1 MPGFLRAGHLPTL
14 VAAFLYFDCAFMV
27 WVMLGPLAI
36 HFGEALELTHAQVG
50 LAVAVPVLSGAI
62 LRLAMGVLVDRL
74 SPKRA
79 AIIGQVFVIATL
91 AAAWLGGIRS
101 FGALLVVGVC
111 LGVAGASFAAALPLA
126 SRWYPPEHQGT
137 ALGITGAGNS
147 GTVLAALLAPGL
159 AAAHGWTNVF
169 GLALLPLGLVFVLFL
184 LLARDVPG
192 ARQPMPVKGYIAV
205 LREADLWWL
214 MAFYFISFGGFVGI
228 ASSLVLFFNV
238 EYGLPPATAG
248 YFAAACIFAGSLVR
262 PFGGYMADRV
272 GGARSLLWM
281 FGIAAVALAIVSLRL
296 PEAWMTTAVL
306 VGAMFALGM
315 GNGAVFQLVP
325 LRFSRQL
332 GIATGLIGMA
342 GGVGGFLLAFLIG
355 LSKELTDSYRAAFL
369 AFVLSIVVALLGIAH
384 IGRRWRTS
392 WRDTCAVTARI

>member
-36 HFGEALELTHAQVG
+36 HFGEALALSHAQVG

-91 AAAWLGGIRS
+91 AAAWLGDIRS

-169 GLALLPLGLVFVLFL
+169 GLALLPLGLVFLLFL

-192 ARQPMPVKGYIAV
+192 APPPMPVKGYIAV

-228 ASSLVLFFNV
+228 ASSLVLVFNV
-238 EYGLPPATAG
+238 EYGLPPTTAG

-369 AFVLSIVVALLGIAH
+369 AFVLSIVAALLGIAH
-384 IGRRWRTS
+384 IGRRWRAS

>member
-1 MPGFLRAGHLPTL
+1 
-14 VAAFLYFDCAFMV
+14 
-27 WVMLGPLAI
+27 
-36 HFGEALELTHAQVG
+36 
-50 LAVAVPVLSGAI
+50 
-62 LRLAMGVLVDRL
+62 
-74 SPKRA
+74 
-79 AIIGQVFVIATL
+79 
-91 AAAWLGGIRS
+91 
-101 FGALLVVGVC
+101 
-111 LGVAGASFAAALPLA
+111 
-126 SRWYPPEHQGT
+126 
-137 ALGITGAGNS
+137 
-147 GTVLAALLAPGL
+147 
-159 AAAHGWTNVF
+159 
-169 GLALLPLGLVFVLFL
+169 
-184 LLARDVPG
+184 
-192 ARQPMPVKGYIAV
+192 
-205 LREADLWWL
+205 
-214 MAFYFISFGGFVGI
+214 
-228 ASSLVLFFNV
+228 
-238 EYGLPPATAG
+238 
-248 YFAAACIFAGSLVR
+248 
-262 PFGGYMADRV
+262 MADRI

-369 AFVLSIVVALLGIAH
+369 AFALSIIVALLGIAH